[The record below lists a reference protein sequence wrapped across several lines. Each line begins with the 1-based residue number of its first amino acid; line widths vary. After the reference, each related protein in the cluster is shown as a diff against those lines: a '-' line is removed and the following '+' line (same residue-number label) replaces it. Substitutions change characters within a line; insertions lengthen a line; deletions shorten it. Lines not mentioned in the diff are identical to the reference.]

1 MSDSETTP
9 RTSRIAQLAAA
20 LTAASL
26 SCILLGLIGAQW
38 AFLTPMTSFGLFS
51 VGALLGGALTLVLG
65 VIAVF
70 VTRGGQDKVG
80 RRRAWS
86 STIIAAILLALVAGA
101 AAPGS
106 SAPPINDITT
116 SPGNPPPFLHAV
128 QLPANRGRDMSYP
141 KKFAVI
147 TRKSYPDLKALE
159 VNVSVQQ
166 VLPYVIDAVR
176 VSGWTVTS
184 INMQAGL
191 IEATDTTPVFRFV
204 DDIVIRMRPIDNQHT
219 ILDLRSKSRDGRGD
233 LGANAR
239 RIQRFAYEFDRLKKT
254 AP

>member
-1 MSDSETTP
+1 MPDSAMTP

-26 SCILLGLIGAQW
+26 SCVLLSLIGAQW

-70 VTRGGQDKVG
+70 VTRGGQDRVG

-86 STIIAAILLALVAGA
+86 STLIAAILLALVGGA
-101 AAPGS
+101 AAPGM

-116 SPGNPPPFLHAV
+116 NPGNPPPFQHAL
-128 QLPANRGRDMSYP
+128 QLPANQGRDMSYP
-141 KKFAVI
+141 KEFAGI

-159 VNVSVQQ
+159 VKIPVQK
-166 VLPYVIDAVR
+166 VLPNVIEAAR

-184 INMQAGL
+184 IDMQSGL
-191 IEATDTTPVFRFV
+191 VEATDTTLVFRFV
-204 DDIVIRMRPIDNQHT
+204 DDIVIRMRPLDDRNT

-233 LGANAR
+233 LGANAA
-239 RIQRFAYEFDRLKKT
+239 RIERFAYEFDRIDNVT
-254 AP
+254 R